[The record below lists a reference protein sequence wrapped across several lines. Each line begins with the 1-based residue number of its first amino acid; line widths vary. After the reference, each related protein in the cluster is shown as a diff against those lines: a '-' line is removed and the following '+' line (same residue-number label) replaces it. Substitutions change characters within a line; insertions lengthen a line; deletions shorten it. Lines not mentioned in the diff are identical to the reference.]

1 MLFKY
6 KLHNRSELHLAVVCN
21 HVIDVFNYYTSQ
33 LTSLKNLLQIE
44 RSRNSKYISAL
55 QIAIAIVYFV
65 KNFLRHAGEWKL
77 REDCSNRE
85 LTGIG

>member
-6 KLHNRSELHLAVVCN
+6 KLHYRSELHLAVVCN

-44 RSRNSKYISAL
+44 RSRNSKHTSAWQNGRICL
-55 QIAIAIVYFV
+55 PHQKFPQTCRGMEITRGLL
-65 KNFLRHAGEWKL
+65 K
-77 REDCSNRE
+77 
-85 LTGIG
+85 

>member
-6 KLHNRSELHLAVVCN
+6 KLHYRSELHLAVVCN

-55 QIAIAIVYFV
+55 QMAGFVYFV

-77 REDCSNRE
+77 REDCSNRD